1 LVRCKPIIDGTEWLV
16 CFRSELKIGLLSE
29 LVLALIFGSLAG
41 VMSSIMIV
49 MGTGQQV
56 GVD

>member
-1 LVRCKPIIDGTEWLV
+1 MV

-49 MGTGQQV
+49 MGSGQQV
-56 GVD
+56 RVG